1 MFGFIGRLSFSFFSE
16 MMGRRNA
23 GGLLGF
29 GAGVL
34 TIVAGYNYDATIM
47 GVSAFWLL
55 LAVTFFFADG
65 GFAIVGPYAAEVWP
79 SHLRTSGMGSAYGFG
94 GIGKIIGPVGLA
106 LIVGS
111 GNYLKPDVPLPQIPT
126 AFVYLGCWFLMA
138 GAVYYFFG
146 IGDQGQIDRADRPRI
161 GRRSRSARDRSLD
174 ATGVTLETLIATSA
188 DLAGDQAVIARAE
201 AVRAAVAAA
210 SNEIESTRRLPPA
223 LLEQIARGGFVPPAA
238 AALVERDRDRSPH
251 LLPRHRDHRAGRRLD
266 RVVPQPGRRL
276 RHVGGLSRFA
286 GGACDLRQ
294 RPARGSG
301 LGARSEGQ
309 GGRVRRRLQGHGRV
323 GVCLRRPPCDL
334 ARRPLS
340 DLPGRRLAKA
350 RRQRR
355 SAGTHHAGAQPRTSA
370 WTDIWNTVGLRGT
383 ASDQFALKDFFVR
396 SDHSITRE
404 FDQECRE
411 SGPLYRMGSGTCYQV
426 GFAGVACGI
435 ARGAL
440 DSFVDVARNK
450 VPRGFKSPLRDN
462 AVVQSN
468 LAQAEVNLRAARGFV
483 LQSMADIWKDLS
495 AGAIITV
502 EQRITVRMAATHAIH
517 KAREAVDFAYNAAGA
532 TAIFENHPL
541 ERRFRDIH
549 TVTQQL
555 QGRLSHF
562 ETVGA
567 WMMGADAD
575 LTFV

>member
-1 MFGFIGRLSFSFFSE
+1 
-16 MMGRRNA
+16 
-23 GGLLGF
+23 
-29 GAGVL
+29 
-34 TIVAGYNYDATIM
+34 
-47 GVSAFWLL
+47 
-55 LAVTFFFADG
+55 
-65 GFAIVGPYAAEVWP
+65 
-79 SHLRTSGMGSAYGFG
+79 
-94 GIGKIIGPVGLA
+94 
-106 LIVGS
+106 
-111 GNYLKPDVPLPQIPT
+111 
-126 AFVYLGCWFLMA
+126 
-138 GAVYYFFG
+138 
-146 IGDQGQIDRADRPRI
+146 
-161 GRRSRSARDRSLD
+161 LD
-174 ATGVTLETLIATSA
+174 TLIATSA
-188 DLAGDQAVIARAE
+188 DFAGDQAIIARAE
-201 AVRAAVAAA
+201 AVRTAVAVA
-210 SNEIESTRRLPPA
+210 SNEIETDPLTFFHVI
-223 LLEQIARGGFVPPAA
+223 ETIARADA
-238 AALVERDRDRSPH
+238 STAWC
-251 LLPRHRDHRAGRRLD
+251 
-266 RVVPQPGRRL
+266 
-276 RHVGGLSRFA
+276 LSQA
-286 GGACDLRQ
+286 GGCAMSAAYLDLPVAHAIFGGDPRAVLAWGPGPKV
-294 RPARGSG
+294 RAIEREGGYKVTGVWSFASG
-301 LGARSEGQ
+301 GRHATWLGAHCPIYQADGSPKLGADGVQQERTML
-309 GGRVRRRLQGHGRV
+309 VRNQDV
-323 GVCLRRPPCDL
+323 V
-334 ARRPLS
+334 
-340 DLPGRRLAKA
+340 
-350 RRQRR
+350 
-355 SAGTHHAGAQPRTSA
+355 

-383 ASDQFALKDFFVR
+383 ASDQFALEGFFVR

-411 SGPLYRMGSGTCYQV
+411 SGPLYRMGSGTCYQI

-450 VPRGFKSPLRDN
+450 VPRGSKSPLRDN

-483 LQSMADIWKDLS
+483 LLSVADVWKHLS

-502 EQRITVRMAATHAIH
+502 EQRITVRMAATHAIQ